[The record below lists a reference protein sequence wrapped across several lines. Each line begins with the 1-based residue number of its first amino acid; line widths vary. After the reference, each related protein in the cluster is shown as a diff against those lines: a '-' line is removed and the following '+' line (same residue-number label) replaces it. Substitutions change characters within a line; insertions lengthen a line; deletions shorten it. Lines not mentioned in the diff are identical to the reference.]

1 MDVQRYIS
9 SGIIESYVVGLATDQ
24 EVRELQAAMA
34 QSPDIKAAVDA
45 AQLDMEKYV
54 QLFSIAPPE
63 PVKDRIFQRLTGEGA
78 DTIVPVSGGS
88 EETYSYAAAEEEPV
102 KEKRLVSAA
111 WQYVAAAAIIGL
123 IASVYF
129 NFNYYNS
136 VAEWKN
142 KYQALLFDQ
151 EKMVADKGVYQTKVQ
166 QAEEMLDRLR
176 QADMKMVRMYTAS
189 KSRPNLLATVYIN
202 PKSADA
208 YLTISNLPEPPAD
221 QQYQL
226 WGIVNNVPVDAG
238 VFEMGEAAKGFQ
250 KVKFVPGAQLYA
262 VTLEKKGGSPTPTLT
277 AMYVAGKVGT

>member
-24 EVRELQAAMA
+24 EVRELLAAMA
-34 QSPDIKAAVDA
+34 QSPEIKAAVEA
-45 AQLDMEKYV
+45 AQLDMERYV
-54 QLFSIAPPE
+54 QFFSVAPPE
-63 PVKDRIFQRLTGEGA
+63 GVKDRIFQRITGEGGE
-78 DTIVPVSGGS
+78 TIVPASTTAD
-88 EETYSYAAAEEEPV
+88 ETYSYSAQEEAPP

-123 IASVYF
+123 IASLF
-129 NFNYYNS
+129 FNYTYRNS
-136 VAEWKN
+136 VTEWKN

-151 EKMVADKGVYQTKVQ
+151 EKVLAEQGTYQTKMQ
-166 QAEEMLDRLR
+166 EAERMLNLMR

-189 KSRPNLLATVYIN
+189 KTRPNLLATVYIN
-202 PKSADA
+202 PKTADA
-208 YLTISNLPEPPAD
+208 YLTVSNLPEPPAD

-238 VFEMGEAAKGFQ
+238 VFNMGDSAKGFQ

-262 VTLEKKGGSPTPTLT
+262 VTLEKKGIIIFFNC
-277 AMYVAGKVGT
+277 